1 MKIMQKWSYFAFLE
15 TCYHPTMI
23 GENDL
28 LDNSPARAFIL
39 QQLLNA
45 LFTAS
50 MHFRNEDA
58 EGKKRYC
65 TCGVLVYIVGMK
77 ISQILWEKVGG

>member
-1 MKIMQKWSYFAFLE
+1 MQMVSFAFLE
-15 TCYHPTMI
+15 TCYHPT

-45 LFTAS
+45 LFTAR

-65 TCGVLVYIVGMK
+65 TWRTCVYSRHENIPNIVGESLRLNV
-77 ISQILWEKVGG
+77 I